1 MGFIF
6 KDKREVN
13 IRYKTA
19 YISDENQYI
28 QIYEYYD
35 GAKCNKYF
43 TINYPEGSSRD
54 ITFIAY
60 FVGNDLYIV
69 ILKMI

>member
-28 QIYEYYD
+28 QIYEY
-35 GAKCNKYF
+35 CEQNV
-43 TINYPEGSSRD
+43 IN
-54 ITFIAY
+54 ILQLFIRKVHHA
-60 FVGNDLYIV
+60 I
-69 ILKMI
+69 